1 MKVSIITYS
10 ERKYIQFNS
19 LRRCII
25 CIILYSVQ
33 CTPVWYHCTYVHMC
47 AGQDCQLFTGFVIF
61 FYLIKKVDTGKAYGE
76 LNDKVIIDCK
86 RDDKK

>member
-1 MKVSIITYS
+1 
-10 ERKYIQFNS
+10 
-19 LRRCII
+19 
-25 CIILYSVQ
+25 
-33 CTPVWYHCTYVHMC
+33 MC